1 MLTPLEDNM
10 EQTQQSVRSWWFR
23 RWLCKLQDVWKSTQV
38 SHRGAYTSRRARAL
52 ERYCHTASLTR
63 VFTVCV
69 LTPVPVLGFVV
80 AIELLPLSPP
90 SDGWRGNSA
99 WVLRYV
105 FVFVLLTLS
114 CLQQASGFLTS
125 LNVTLGQALAITWIC
140 VSCYFIVLLAIMA
153 VWVFP
158 VPFVFELT
166 GGVYSVI
173 FVVCIVVVFG
183 GQTLVKTPKL
193 STQMRVLYKV
203 SMLEGSMCFVYPAFS
218 AAFRALDG
226 GWQLAFFVVLYGM
239 KVLMRVSAASVYCSA
254 TKDEEDRA
262 KLRSRLPEF
271 VVFTTDLFHLVYLMT
286 CLQGPQIS
294 VWTAAILVVAD
305 ILTSGFRVYRLLHR
319 PLMVLILGPPERRR
333 SSTRRSLSAVMPIPD
348 PPISTVKEI
357 PSTYDSVSRV
367 ASRII
372 ARASSLKLAQ
382 RSLSRSRVSH
392 TSKSSRRSLSR
403 SHPAIVL
410 SQNGDH
416 NEKKRS
422 ETFPTQETSDDFTR
436 FQTLSMIEYFILV
449 EYVSCAIPLM
459 IGVYTTVLAHLPNAV
474 YYPSLA
480 NITPRHLHE
489 IQVNVAV
496 YVVLQLLSMLVL
508 SEVLRRRLQFSV
520 MHQLAFVLETAAAD
534 IQAKFAMFIPYCFF
548 FFLEHNGTSLNST
561 ELLLLLTYHTMY
573 VRYFKGV
580 DFTFRFAWM
589 H

>member
-1 MLTPLEDNM
+1 M
-10 EQTQQSVRSWWFR
+10 EQSQQSVGACR
-23 RWLCKLQDVWKSTQV
+23 RWLGRLQDVWESTQV

-52 ERYCHTASLTR
+52 ERYCHTASRTR
-63 VFTVCV
+63 VLTVCV

-125 LNVTLGQALAITWIC
+125 LNITIGQALAITWIC

-153 VWVFP
+153 AWVFP

-166 GGVYSVI
+166 GGVFSII

-183 GQTLVKTPKL
+183 GQTLANTPQL

-203 SMLEGSMCFVYPAFS
+203 STLEGAMCFIYPALS

-226 GWQLAFFVVLYGM
+226 GWQLAFFVVLYGI
-239 KVLMRVSAASVYCSA
+239 KVLMRVSAATAYCS
-254 TKDEEDRA
+254 TKDEDDRI

-305 ILTSGFRVYRLLHR
+305 ILTSGFRVYRLLNR
-319 PLMVLILGPPERRR
+319 PSIVLILGPPERRR
-333 SSTRRSLSAVMPIPD
+333 SSTRRSLSAVMPIPG
-348 PPISTVKEI
+348 PSISTVAEI
-357 PSTYDSVSRV
+357 PATYDSVSRV
-367 ASRII
+367 ASRILTS
-372 ARASSLKLAQ
+372 ASSLKLAQ

-416 NEKKRS
+416 SENKRS
-422 ETFPTQETSDDFTR
+422 EAFPSQDISDEFTR

-449 EYVSCAIPLM
+449 EYVSCTIPLM
-459 IGVYTTVLAHLPNAV
+459 IGVYTAVLAHLPNAA

-480 NITPRHLHE
+480 NITPLQLQE
-489 IQVNVAV
+489 TQINVAV
-496 YVVLQLLSMLVL
+496 YVVLQLLSMIIFG
-508 SEVLRRRLQFSV
+508 EVLRRRLQFPV
-520 MHQLAFVLETAAAD
+520 MYQLAFVLETAAAD

-548 FFLEHNGTSLNST
+548 FFLEHNGTYVAFARNHAT
-561 ELLLLLTYHTMY
+561 EVVFYSYHID
-573 VRYFKGV
+573 VFKGV